1 MCLKFSHFVMLHIY
15 NIEFCCFTVMLNVK
29 HLNKIRN
36 FCIRAF
42 FNKLLYGYFM
52 KHKPT
57 QLNIQPAFTLS
68 LTIVWS
74 LLEEYSCNHEG
85 VDVSCHALS
94 LGVSQSFQLF

>member
-1 MCLKFSHFVMLHIY
+1 
-15 NIEFCCFTVMLNVK
+15 
-29 HLNKIRN
+29 
-36 FCIRAF
+36 
-42 FNKLLYGYFM
+42 M
-52 KHKPT
+52 KDKEI

-94 LGVSQSFQLF
+94 LGVSQSFQLFLLHLNSKLLKVKYYNQFQ